1 MATNCGTSE
10 TIKQR
15 YRVDRS
21 KIAFLRFIIEAY
33 DGLAIL
39 TTLDS
44 EAGFIE
50 LRIAPGCVR
59 DVETILEDLEHDIMM
74 EKVEI

>member
-1 MATNCGTSE
+1 MATNCNPSE

-15 YRVDRS
+15 YRVDRRR
-21 KIAFLRFIIEAY
+21 IAFLRFIIEAY

-44 EAGFIE
+44 EAGLIE
-50 LRIAPGCVR
+50 LQIAPGCVR
-59 DVETILEDLEHDIMM
+59 DVETILEDLKHDIMM
-74 EKVEI
+74 EKAGN